1 MIGKYKVAKHF
12 ALTITD
18 TEFTFAC
25 KHDEIEAEAR
35 LDGIYVIRT
44 NVPAKAL
51 DDDASVRAYKNLAQ
65 VERAIRSIKTVDL
78 HIRPIFHW
86 AAPCVRAH
94 VCLCMLA
101 YHVEWHMRRCLAP
114 MLYNDAEKE
123 LAETLRS
130 SVVANAQRS
139 PSAISKQTS
148 GTTPDGL
155 PVHSFRSLLADL
167 ATLGKKYVVTALN
180 PNHEF
185 TLHTRPT
192 VIQQKAVDLLG
203 FNPQTCTQ

>member
-1 MIGKYKVAKHF
+1 MRS
-12 ALTITD
+12 
-18 TEFTFAC
+18 
-25 KHDEIEAEAR
+25 AEAR

-51 DDDASVRAYKNLAQ
+51 DDSASVRAYKNLAQ

-86 AAPCVRAH
+86 AAPRVRAH

-101 YHVEWHMRRCLAP
+101 YHLEWHMRQCLAP
-114 MLYNDAEKE
+114 MLYDDAEKE

-130 SVVANAQRS
+130 SVVAKAQRS
-139 PSAISKQTS
+139 PSAITKQTS

-155 PVHSFRSLLADL
+155 PVHSFRSLLVDL
-167 ATLGKKYVVTALN
+167 ATLAKNTVVTALN

-192 VIQQKAVDLLG
+192 VIQQKAFDLLG
-203 FNPQTCTQ
+203 LNPNTCTQ